1 MTNSS
6 QKKPII
12 EVLEGSR
19 NNFEDNRLPQSGC
32 CIVNITM
39 QPAIHA
45 KFNLQYRIINYF
57 EFVGN
62 IFKDIQQKQ
71 TTLHFY
77 SNSFALQ
84 TLRTNFD
91 TCTYLQ
97 SRNFLHKYFI
107 EVDIVFFA
115 ANLFNLSANHSQKL
129 LNFLFKILKRFMQML
144 DSLCLCSSFVKSHR
158 VQI

>member
-1 MTNSS
+1 MMTSRTAS
-6 QKKPII
+6 ATLWMPIHVAHDQFFAK
-12 EVLEGSR
+12 ETDYWTPRRSR
-19 NNFEDNRLPQSGC
+19 NNFEDNRLPQSGF
-32 CIVNITM
+32 CIMKITI

-45 KFNLQYRIINYF
+45 KFNLQYRMINSF

-84 TLRTNFD
+84 TLHTNFD

-115 ANLFNLSANHSQKL
+115 IFSTYLPT
-129 LNFLFKILKRFMQML
+129 I
-144 DSLCLCSSFVKSHR
+144 VKSS
-158 VQI
+158 

>member
-1 MTNSS
+1 MPLFVSRMTNSS

-19 NNFEDNRLPQSGC
+19 NNFEDNRLPRSGF
-32 CIVNITM
+32 CIMKITM

-84 TLRTNFD
+84 TLHTNFD
-91 TCTYLQ
+91 TCTCTYLQ
-97 SRNFLHKYFI
+97 SKTFFI
-107 EVDIVFFA
+107 STLSKLTLFF
-115 ANLFNLSANHSQKL
+115 SQP
-129 LNFLFKILKRFMQML
+129 I
-144 DSLCLCSSFVKSHR
+144 SSIYLPTIVKSS
-158 VQI
+158 